1 MRRFTTP
8 LGFGPFCVECNCEPY
23 LQNNPG
29 GSGYAGNGP
38 TATWQISNFTQTSGV
53 RWPVDLTTDPGGLG
67 VQVGGP
73 FLTLAD
79 WLNPSVDHGAA
90 AGFQN
95 IASVLN
101 AGTIVTVQIGQGSG
115 NPNTIGYVESITY
128 TYTAFSGPTTY
139 VGNFG
144 VTPLDNVVPEPS
156 TWALTALVLVG
167 SGLAWRRRRS
177 RWD

>member
-1 MRRFTTP
+1 MRHFTRS
-8 LGFGPFCVECNCEPY
+8 LGFGPFRVECNFEPY

-29 GSGYAGNGP
+29 GSGYAGDGP

-53 RWPVDLTTDPGGLG
+53 WWLVDLTPGGLG

-79 WLNPSVDHGAA
+79 WLNSSVDHGAA
-90 AGFQN
+90 SGFQN

-115 NPNTIGYVESITY
+115 NANTIGFVESITY